1 MALAAFMLGGRIV
14 EKHFTL
20 NRAWKG
26 TDQSFS
32 LEPQGLEK
40 MIRDL
45 HRTRRALGDG
55 QKRIYPSET
64 AAAVKMGKKL
74 VAARDLAPGETLSA
88 DDILLRSPGDGVP
101 PCELDKFIGRRLRQA
116 VSEDQ
121 ALSFEMIDEL
131 ASLERELAQSTASS
145 R

>member
-1 MALAAFMLGGRIV
+1 MLGGRIV
-14 EKHFTL
+14 EKHFTI

-45 HRTRRALGDG
+45 ERTRRALGDG
-55 QKRIYPSET
+55 EKRIYPSE
-64 AAAVKMGKKL
+64 ADAAVKMGKKL
-74 VAARDLAPGETLSA
+74 VAARDLSPGETLTE
-88 DDILLRSPGDGVP
+88 DDIVARSPGDGVP
-101 PCELDKFIGRRLRQA
+101 PCDLDKFIGRRLRQA
-116 VSEDQ
+116 VSEDS
-121 ALSFEMIDEL
+121 ALSFEMIDAAAARRPEY
-131 ASLERELAQSTASS
+131 AQSTASS